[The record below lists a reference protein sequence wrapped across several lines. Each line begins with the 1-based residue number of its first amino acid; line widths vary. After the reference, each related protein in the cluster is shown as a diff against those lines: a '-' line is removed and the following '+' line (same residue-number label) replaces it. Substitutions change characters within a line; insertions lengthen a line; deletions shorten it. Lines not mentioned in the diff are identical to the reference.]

1 MINRLTVLP
10 GLLLLLLLSGH
21 VTASDQSGK
30 KTENESPITF
40 TANDGQ
46 STEAFEGYFSVP
58 ENRNSPDSRKLKIHY
73 VRFPA
78 LTDNPGAP
86 IVYLAGGPGG
96 SGIATSKWRRYGLF
110 QSLRQYGDVIAL
122 DQRGTGKSEDV
133 PVCESSQIMH
143 THKRWDEQ
151 SMAALYRQAFSECMN
166 FWQEQGADITGYTTV
181 QNALDIDALRAHL
194 GAEKVTLWGI
204 SYGSHLALAS
214 LNLFPEKIDKVIIAS
229 AEGLDQ
235 TVKLPARTDD
245 YFTRLQQVIDQQ
257 PGLKAQFP
265 DIIATM
271 HRVHAQLSAEPIRIK
286 VPVKQG
292 EPMDFLFQPV
302 HLQILASMTIADPG
316 SYVGMLLGLYHSL
329 DKGDTRMLQG
339 VLSRNLL
346 NNEPIKMRIMPTAM
360 DIASGISAA
369 RLKQVKE
376 QAKQSLLG
384 GILNFPMP
392 HLAGVYKPLDLG
404 DSFRQDPVGDVP
416 VLLLTGTLDGRT
428 YPAGQAEAV
437 AGLTNLTQV
446 MVVNAGHNLYTS
458 SPEVLTAMKYFLA
471 QGKTKT
477 RQIEL
482 PLPDFDL

>member
-1 MINRLTVLP
+1 MLLINRLTALLS
-10 GLLLLLLLSGH
+10 LLLLVLPPTGEATT
-21 VTASDQSGK
+21 TAMA
-30 KTENESPITF
+30 ENESPITF
-40 TANDGQ
+40 TADNGQ
-46 STEAFEGYFSVP
+46 STGAFEGYFRVP
-58 ENRNSPDSRKLKIHY
+58 ENRNKADSRELNIHY

-96 SGIATSKWRRYGLF
+96 SGIATAKWRRYGLF
-110 QSLRQYGDVIAL
+110 QAMRQYGDVIAL

-143 THKRWDEQ
+143 THKHWDEQ
-151 SMAALYRQAFSECMN
+151 SMAALYRQAFSECLQ
-166 FWQEQGADITGYTTV
+166 FWQQQGADIEGYTTV
-181 QNALDIDALRAHL
+181 QNALDINALRDHL
-194 GAEKVTLWGI
+194 GADKVTLWGI

-214 LNLFPEKIDKVIIAS
+214 LKLFPEKIDKVIIAS

-235 TVKLPARTDD
+235 TVKLPARTDK
-245 YFTRLQQVIDQQ
+245 YFGDLQKVIDQQ
-257 PGLKAQFP
+257 PQLKARFP

-271 HRVHAQLSAEPIRIK
+271 RRVQAQLAAEPVRVQ
-286 VPVKQG
+286 VPVEEG

-302 HLQILASMTIADPG
+302 HLQILASMVIADPG

-329 DKGDTRMLQG
+329 EQGDTRMLQG

-346 NNEPIKMRIMPTAM
+346 NNDPIKMRIMPTAM
-360 DIASGISAA
+360 DIASGISAR

-384 GILNFPMP
+384 GMLNFPMP
-392 HLAGVYKPLDLG
+392 HLVNVYKPLDLG
-404 DSFRQDPVGDVP
+404 EGFRQDPVSDVP
-416 VLLLTGTLDGRT
+416 TLLLTGTLDGRT
-428 YPAGQAEAV
+428 YPQGQAEAV
-437 AGLTNLTQV
+437 ARLTNLTQV
-446 MVVNAGHNLYTS
+446 MVINAGHNLYTS
-458 SPEVLTAMKYFLA
+458 SPEVLTAIKDFLA
-471 QGKTKT
+471 RGKTRT